1 MSAENFKE
9 YAFDLGMKRTLRE
22 LDDLMNLDPWNKGVR
37 SARAELLKVKF
48 GEGPGQYN
56 PAQLQRDM
64 ETLDNAAARNYGLPR
79 VIDFYAGHAKECAI
93 RLPWL
98 GNQDPCTCDA
108 RHADPFQYRPYPSNA
123 PEGGK
128 KTPAAEKDSE
138 KCKWCLE
145 VVEPG
150 TRHEPASF
158 CEGCDIKRLTP
169 KLPQVSAYAK
179 FLDQTIDPYPLAP
192 TRSTLARDLEKG
204 LVPDYPFLAG
214 RDLGDEQPQTIHT
227 KPLKIQERFLGEMG
241 TYENKR
247 PAPVPVNASTL
258 IDATAVRKTPHISD
272 TIAAMNDIATAML
285 TTPTGFTPAPEPIP
299 TVDFS
304 GEWRTRNGSE
314 ADVLRFYNGK
324 WHGEIEGKPTLWTT
338 VGDGEKPAWDLTERL
353 RPGRKYR

>member
-48 GEGPGQYN
+48 GEGPGQFKEA
-56 PAQLQRDM
+56 PI
-64 ETLDNAAARNYGLPR
+64 TLPLP
-79 VIDFYAGHAKECAI
+79 
-93 RLPWL
+93 L
-98 GNQDPCTCDA
+98 PCTCDA

-192 TRSTLARDLEKG
+192 TRSTLAQEKG

-258 IDATAVRKTPHISD
+258 IDATPVRKTPHISD

-304 GEWRTRNGSE
+304 GEWRTRDGHTVVVETWSPSAWPDLWLGKHLGSTGIMLWDK
-314 ADVLRFYNGK
+314 AGNDISGN
-324 WHGEIEGKPTLWTT
+324 HGG
-338 VGDGEKPAWDLTERL
+338 DLTERL